1 MVHVRRGEKNMERN
15 QFLRKSLG
23 NDVVGIHVR
32 AVVVMGV

>member
-1 MVHVRRGEKNMERN
+1 MVQVRRGKNMGTG